1 MGLLKKNERSGSLPD
16 DNRGRFVKR
25 VLPHCKVEEVGVMGL
40 EIFHV
45 FDPFK
50 DKLAI
55 YTLDIGGEMAFV
67 DGGNADRSPR
77 AFISSVR

>member
-1 MGLLKKNERSGSLPD
+1 VGVVGLFIKNEKSGSLPD

-25 VLPHCKVEEVGVMGL
+25 VLPHCKVEEVGVMVF

-45 FDPFK
+45 FDPFA
-50 DKLAI
+50 DQLGI
-55 YTLDIGGEMAFV
+55 YTLDI
-67 DGGNADRSPR
+67 DSGNVDRSPR